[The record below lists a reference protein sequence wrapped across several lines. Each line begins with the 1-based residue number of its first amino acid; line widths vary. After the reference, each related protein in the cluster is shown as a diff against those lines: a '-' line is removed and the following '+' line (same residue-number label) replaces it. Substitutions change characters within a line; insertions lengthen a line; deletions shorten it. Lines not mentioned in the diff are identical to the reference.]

1 MGENMDVDTNTCSPA
16 IRYLPLSCRSTASLA
31 CIDSNGPFQLE
42 MDKQGL
48 LHNTVINRIGGKAF
62 TAPVHFWKKTD
73 PPGESTNGSQPR
85 AGRQVLDLGTGTG
98 LWATTMAE

>member
-1 MGENMDVDTNTCSPA
+1 MDVNTNTYSRA
-16 IRYLPLSCRSTASLA
+16 IRYPPPSFRSFTFTASNESL
-31 CIDSNGPFQLE
+31 QLE

-48 LHNTVINRIGGKAF
+48 LHYAVLHRMGGKAF
-62 TAPVHFWKKTD
+62 TAPVHLWRKKD
-73 PPGESTNGSQPR
+73 PAEASTNGNQPR

>member
-1 MGENMDVDTNTCSPA
+1 MPSDGT
-16 IRYLPLSCRSTASLA
+16 
-31 CIDSNGPFQLE
+31 FQLE

-48 LHNTVINRIGGKAF
+48 LHNTVMQTMGGRPY
-62 TAPVHFWKKTD
+62 TAPVYLRKK
-73 PPGESTNGSQPR
+73 GEPLPENTNGNPPR